1 MKPLNTM
8 NLLITVESL
17 KYKTMSAFYFM
28 CTKNTESIN
37 PRVKKNNNGKI
48 ILSKCAA
55 CGSKKSRFI

>member
-1 MKPLNTM
+1 M

-37 PRVKKNNNGKI
+37 PRVPKNNNGKI